1 MNPEETNLP
10 SEEPKEQM
18 STKEPMSQ
26 QKGGKHEKKTVG
38 SRAEVFHGNADHTSG
53 GLKKS
58 QLLKNKNGRI
68 VSKKKSISAKKEQ
81 RLKKHGYFTVKGKF
95 GFVKKDSKKKSR
107 KSRK

>member
-1 MNPEETNLP
+1 MSEPEVKKPEELV
-10 SEEPKEQM
+10 QG
-18 STKEPMSQ
+18 Q
-26 QKGGKHEKKTVG
+26 LGGKHEKKTVG
-38 SRAEVFHGNADHTSG
+38 SRAEVFHGNAKHTSG
-53 GLKKS
+53 GLTKA

-95 GFVKKDSKKKSR
+95 GFVKKGSKKKSR

>member
-1 MNPEETNLP
+1 MSEPKEETKLP
-10 SEEPKEQM
+10 SEEQ
-18 STKEPMSQ
+18 KEPMSPP
-26 QKGGKHEKKTVG
+26 QKGGKQEIKTIG
-38 SRAEVFHGNADHTSG
+38 TRAEVYHGTADHTSG

-58 QLLKNKNGRI
+58 QLIKNKNGRI

-95 GFVKKDSKKKSR
+95 GFVKKDINKKSR

>member
-1 MNPEETNLP
+1 MN
-10 SEEPKEQM
+10 SEEPKQELKVEEQM

-26 QKGGKHEKKTVG
+26 QGGKHEKKSVG

-58 QLLKNKNGRI
+58 QLIKNKNGRI

>member
-1 MNPEETNLP
+1 MN
-10 SEEPKEQM
+10 SEEMPKSE
-18 STKEPMSQ
+18 EPMSQ
-26 QKGGKHEKKTVG
+26 SGGKHEKKTVG
-38 SRAEVFHGNADHTSG
+38 SRAEVYHGNAKHTSG
-53 GLKKS
+53 GLTKA

-68 VSKKKSISAKKEQ
+68 VSKKKSVSAKKEQ